1 MPVLQ
6 ETFLLQS
13 QPGLPALIRTHK
25 FLPAE
30 FTGMLKLSPA
40 MQAYEKTLLDG
51 LHRAIG
57 IAREARN
64 QGLDP
69 ALDVEIPIASDL
81 ADRVEVLIG
90 VKGVAARIR
99 ELEATMSREEAALR
113 IGDDFVARKFGEKDT
128 MEVLDHAIRVS
139 MALLTEG
146 VVSAPTEGI
155 AKVALGKNDDG
166 SQYLMIFYAGP
177 IRSAGGTAQAMSVLV
192 GDYVRQKLGI
202 SRYIPRQEEVE
213 RYVEEIR
220 QYNNIMNLQYLP
232 SEAEIRLIIE
242 NCPVCIDGEAT
253 EQEEVSGHRNLE
265 RVETNVVRGGMAL
278 VIGEG
283 IAGKARK
290 LKGRVEKMKMTG
302 WDWLDRL
309 VAGAK
314 GGEGEK
320 TAGIKPLDKYLRDL
334 IGGRPVFS
342 YPMRKGGFRL
352 RYGRSRNTGF
362 AAAGMH
368 PATLYV
374 LGEFLATGTQMKTE
388 RPGKACGVVPVDSIE
403 GPTVRLKNGDV
414 LRIDDEATARRVQGK
429 IEKILDVGE
438 ILISFGEFLENNH
451 PLVPAGYCTEWWQ
464 LDAGGEAR
472 PPKDEDEALAM
483 ARAGG
488 YLYPD
493 YTWFWDDITSDQIRI
508 LADAVAAGGTVAD
521 GELRVPPD
529 RAVKDSLETLLL
541 PHRVLDDGC
550 IGIRNWKAFAACLGL
565 DETLKKVAGWNNALQ
580 DANPLDLVMQLSGLK
595 LRSRS
600 GTRIGGRMGRPGKS
614 KPRKMNPPPHGLFP
628 LGDSGGSR
636 RSFQSASAHTAETDA
651 NDTELDFQKEGG
663 IIEIEVGR
671 RRCGKCGEIGF
682 HNRCGKCGGHTVAV
696 STCTKCGREVTSE
709 RCPSCNAPATCSQ
722 RITLNVKAEYAKAME
737 RLGLRTDSIALVKG
751 VKGVISR
758 EKTVE
763 AMEKGILR
771 ASRNIFVFKDGTTRF
786 DMIDLPL
793 THIRPGEVRVS
804 VEKMREL
811 GYTKDMLGY
820 DLQNP
825 AQVIELH
832 PQDILVSDS
841 CAEYMV
847 SVAKFIDDLLVKCYG
862 LAPFYNVKTPDDLI
876 GHLVIGLAPHTSAG
890 VLARIVGFTRANVGY
905 AHPFFHA
912 AKRRNCF
919 WGDTEIEVME
929 GRHWTRTPIRKFVME
944 NFDLSRPGIDRL
956 GTYYSDPARPF
967 GIRTVDTSGMIHIRK
982 ITSVSIHRSPAN
994 LIRFTTTRGRE
1005 LVVTPDHAMLVWDTS
1020 YLRKIRALELK
1031 AGDAVPVFE
1040 GTCVMSD
1047 RIAAAEYVPAP
1058 EERVY
1063 CLTVDTDHTLV
1074 ANGIFTGQCDGDEDC
1089 IMLLMD
1095 GLLNFSRAFLPQNRG
1110 GSMDA
1115 PLVLTSR
1122 IDPAEIDKEAL
1133 NVDVCDHY
1141 PAEVYAGALAYA
1153 EPKTLAKLIDRVE
1166 SRVGTEAQVE
1176 GFRFTHDTSDI
1187 SAGPLESMYTQM
1199 KSMTDKLEAELA
1211 LAGMIRAV
1219 DADDVAER
1227 VLTTHFLRDLMG
1239 NLSAFSK
1246 QKFRCTK
1253 CNTSYRRMPLAGKCT
1268 KFRGRGICNGNII
1281 PTVHEGS
1288 VKKYL
1293 EMSREMCRKYN
1304 ISEYTKQRME
1314 VLDLAIES
1322 TFGEE
1327 KQEQLGLAD
1336 FM

>member
-1 MPVLQ
+1 
-6 ETFLLQS
+6 
-13 QPGLPALIRTHK
+13 
-25 FLPAE
+25 
-30 FTGMLKLSPA
+30 MLKLSPA
-40 MQAYEKTLLDG
+40 MQAYEKSLLDE
-51 LHRAIG
+51 LHRAIA
-57 IAREARN
+57 IAQEARK

-69 ALDVEIPIASDL
+69 SLDVEIPIASDL

-128 MEVLDHAIRVS
+128 MEVLDHAIRVA

-166 SQYLMIFYAGP
+166 TQYLMIFYAGP

-192 GDYVRQKLGI
+192 GDYVRRKLGI
-202 SRYIPRQEEVE
+202 NRYIPRQEEVE

-290 LKGRVEKMKMTG
+290 LKGRVEKMKMEG
-302 WDWLDRL
+302 WDWLDKL
-309 VAGAK
+309 IAGAAK
-314 GGEGEK
+314 GGDGEK

-414 LRIDDEATARRVQGK
+414 LRIDDEAAAKRLNGK

-438 ILISFGEFLENNH
+438 ILISYGEFLENNH
-451 PLVPAGYCTEWWQ
+451 PLVPAGYCSEWWQ
-464 LDAGGEAR
+464 LDAGEGTN
-472 PPKDEDEALAM
+472 PPKDEEEALGM

-488 YLYPD
+488 YLYPA
-493 YTWFWDDITSDQIRI
+493 YTWFWDDITVEQIRA
-508 LADAVAAGGTVAD
+508 LADAVAAGGSVA
-521 GELRVPPD
+521 GGALRIPPD
-529 RAVKDSLETLLL
+529 PAIKSSLETLLI
-541 PHRVLDDGC
+541 PHTVRDDGSTE
-550 IGIRNWKAFAACLGL
+550 IPAWRAFAACLGL
-565 DETLKKVAGWNNALQ
+565 DDSFKKRDTWNSVPEAIS
-580 DANPLDLVMQLSGLK
+580 PLDLVMHVSGLK

-614 KPRKMNPPPHGLFP
+614 KPRKMNPPPHVLFP
-628 LGDSGGSR
+628 LGDSGGAR
-636 RSFQSASAHTAETDA
+636 RSFQSASTHTADTDQD
-651 NDTELDFQKEGG
+651 NTELDFQKEGG

-671 RRCGKCGEIGF
+671 RRCTECGSIGYL
-682 HNRCGKCGGHTVAV
+682 NRCPQCGGHTTAV
-696 STCTKCGREVTSE
+696 FTCTKCGRETTLP
-709 RCPSCNAPATCSQ
+709 RCPGCDALATCSQ
-722 RITLNVKAEYAKAME
+722 RVTLDVKGEYAKVME
-737 RLGLRTDSIALVKG
+737 RLGLKVDSVALVKG
-751 VKGVISR
+751 VKGVISK

-771 ASRNIFVFKDGTTRF
+771 AVRNIWVFKDGTTRF

-793 THIRPGEVRVS
+793 THIRPEEVRVP
-804 VEKMREL
+804 VEKLREL
-811 GYTKDMLGY
+811 GYTKDILGY

-841 CAEYMV
+841 CAVYMV
-847 SVAKFIDDLLVKCYG
+847 NVAQFIDDLLVKCYG
-862 LAPFYNVKTPDDLI
+862 LEPFYNVKCPDDLI

-929 GRHWTRTPIRKFVME
+929 GRRWVKTPIRKFVLE

-967 GIRTVDTSGMIHIRK
+967 GIRTVDPNGLIHIRK
-982 ITSVSIHRSPAN
+982 ITSVSIHRAPAH
-994 LIRFTTTRGRE
+994 LLRITTGRGRE

-1020 YLRKIRALELK
+1020 YLRKLRAMELK

-1047 RIAAAEYVPAP
+1047 RVAAVEPVPAP

-1089 IMLLMD
+1089 IMLLLD
-1095 GLLNFSRAFLPQNRG
+1095 GLINFSRSFLPQNRG

-1122 IDPAEIDKEAL
+1122 IDPSEIDKEAL

-1141 PAEVYAGALAYA
+1141 PIEVYMGALAYA
-1153 EPKTLAKLIDRVE
+1153 EPKTLVKLIDRVE
-1166 SRVGTEAQVE
+1166 SRIGTEAQVE

-1199 KSMTDKLEAELA
+1199 KTMTDKLEAELE
-1211 LAGMIRAV
+1211 LAEKIRAV

-1253 CNTSYRRMPLAGKCT
+1253 CNASYRRMPLAGKCT

-1304 ISEYTKQRME
+1304 ISEYTRQRME
-1314 VLDLAIES
+1314 VLDLAILS

>member
-1 MPVLQ
+1 
-6 ETFLLQS
+6 
-13 QPGLPALIRTHK
+13 
-25 FLPAE
+25 
-30 FTGMLKLSPA
+30 MLVLSP
-40 MQAYEKTLLDG
+40 MMEAYEKSLLDE

-57 IAREARN
+57 IAKEARKK
-64 QGLDP
+64 GLDP
-69 ALDVEIPIASDL
+69 TLDVEIPIASDL
-81 ADRVEVLIG
+81 ADRVEVLVGI
-90 VKGVAARIR
+90 KGVAARIR
-99 ELEATMSREEAALR
+99 ELEAEMSREEAALR
-113 IGDDFVARKFGEKDT
+113 IGDDFVARKFGEKDI
-128 MEVLDHAIRVS
+128 MEVLDHSIRTA

-155 AKVALGKNDDG
+155 AKVELGKNDDG

-202 SRYIPRQEEVE
+202 NRYIARQEEVE

-220 QYNNIMNLQYLP
+220 QYNSIMNLQYLP

-265 RVETNVVRGGMAL
+265 RVETNTVRGGMAL

-290 LKGRVEKMKMTG
+290 LKGRVEKMKMGG
-302 WDWLDRL
+302 WDWLDQL
-309 VAGAK
+309 IAGASK
-314 GGEGEK
+314 GGDGEK
-320 TAGIKPLDKYLRDL
+320 SVGIKPLDKYLRDL
-334 IGGRPVFS
+334 IGGRPVFA

-368 PATLYV
+368 PATLYI

-403 GPTVRLKNGDV
+403 GPTVRLRNGDV
-414 LRIDDEATARRVQGK
+414 LRIDDEATAKRLNAG
-429 IEKILDVGE
+429 IERILDVGE
-438 ILISFGEFLENNH
+438 LLISYGEFLENNH
-451 PLVPAGYCTEWWQ
+451 PLVPAGYCSEWWQ
-464 LDAGGEAR
+464 LDVGPAVKPPKAEGEALT
-472 PPKDEDEALAM
+472 LAKE
-483 ARAGG
+483 GQ
-488 YLYPD
+488 YLHPD
-493 YTWFWDDITSDQIRI
+493 YTWFWDDITSADIRT
-508 LADAVAAGGTVAD
+508 LADAVAAGGSMVEGTLHIPLDPATKP
-521 GELRVPPD
+521 L
-529 RAVKDSLETLLL
+529 LELLL
-541 PHRVLDDGC
+541 IPHQVLDTIVQLKVFG
-550 IGIRNWKAFAACLGL
+550 AFLAGLGL
-565 DETLKKVAGWNNALQ
+565 DGNLKKRDTWQTAPA
-580 DANPLDLVMQLSGLK
+580 DAAPLDLVMHLSGMK
-595 LRSRS
+595 MRSRS

-614 KPRKMNPPPHGLFP
+614 KPRKMNPPPHVLFP
-628 LGDSGGSR
+628 LGDTGGAR
-636 RSFQSASAHTAETDA
+636 RSFQSASLHTAETDQ
-651 NDTELDFQKEGG
+651 NNTELDFQQEGG
-663 IIEIEVGR
+663 IIEIDVGR
-671 RRCGKCGEIGF
+671 RRCSQCGEMGYL
-682 HNRCGKCGGHTVAV
+682 NRCEKCGGHSVAIL
-696 STCTKCGREVTSE
+696 TCPKCGRELDE
-709 RCPSCNAPATCSQ
+709 PRCPQCDAGGVCSQ
-722 RITLNVKAEYAKAME
+722 RITLNVKGEYAKAME
-737 RLGLRTDSIALVKG
+737 RLGMKPDSVKLVKG

-771 ASRNIFVFKDGTTRF
+771 ANRGIFVFKDGTTRF

-793 THIRPGEVRVS
+793 THIRPDEVRVS
-804 VEKMREL
+804 VEQLRSL
-811 GYTKDMLGY
+811 GYTKDTHGY

-825 AQVIELH
+825 TQVIELH

-841 CAEYMV
+841 CAAYLV
-847 SVAKFIDDLLVKCYG
+847 SVAQFMDDLLVKCYG
-862 LAPFYNVKTPDDLI
+862 LEPFYTINRPEDLV

-919 WGDTEIEVME
+919 YGDTEIEVLD
-929 GRHWTRTPIRKFVME
+929 GRKWEKYPIRKFVLE
-944 NFDLSRPGIDRL
+944 NFDISQPGIDRL

-967 GIRTVDTSGMIHIRK
+967 ATRTVDPNGQIHIRK
-982 ITSVSIHRSPAN
+982 ITSVSIHRAPAA
-994 LIRFTTTRGRE
+994 LIRFTTSRGRD

-1020 YLRKIRALELK
+1020 YLRKLKAVELK
-1031 AGDAVPVFE
+1031 VGDAVPVFE

-1047 RIAAAEYVPAP
+1047 RIVAADPVPAP

-1063 CLTVDTDHTLV
+1063 CLTVDTDHSLV

-1089 IMLLMD
+1089 IMLLLD
-1095 GLLNFSRAFLPQNRG
+1095 GLINFSRSFLPENRG
-1110 GSMDA
+1110 GTMDA

-1141 PAEVYAGALAYA
+1141 PIEVYTGALNYI
-1153 EPKTLAKLIDRVE
+1153 EPKTIVKLIDRVE
-1166 SRVGTEAQVE
+1166 NRVGRPEQVE
-1176 GFRFTHDTSDI
+1176 GFQFTHDTSDI
-1187 SAGPLESMYTQM
+1187 SSGPIESMYTQM
-1199 KSMTDKLEAELA
+1199 KSMTDKLGAELD
-1211 LAGMIRAV
+1211 LAEKIRAV

-1227 VLTTHFLRDLMG
+1227 VLNTHFIRDLMG

-1246 QKFRCTK
+1246 QKHRCTK
-1253 CNTSYRRMPLAGKCT
+1253 CNTSYRRMPLSGKCT
-1268 KFRGRGICNGNII
+1268 KFKGRGICNGPII

-1293 EMSREMCRKYN
+1293 EMSREICRKYKV
-1304 ISEYTKQRME
+1304 SEYTKQRVE
-1314 VLDLAIES
+1314 VIDLAIES